1 MHDKKLL
8 AALILFSG
16 FFAVDKQSFAAE
28 IFLGITAQQSTLFIS
43 DADTLADL
51 AEMENKLYFLPTLS
65 ARSENNYINPDSDWG
80 YFLESNI
87 GYYRVNRQVVNNKTI
102 KLGTKLSGLYWDL
115 TPTIFYNFGSKAGEN
130 WGFKAGLGIGAGYL
144 SVSGKVVF
152 TELAGQP
159 MASYHDHD
167 YGFTVG
173 LFFEAIK
180 DDLFFQ
186 IKGYGPDIKS
196 GNEELQL
203 ANIKLTFGKTFS
215 L

>member
-1 MHDKKLL
+1 
-8 AALILFSG
+8 
-16 FFAVDKQSFAAE
+16 VNKQSFAAE
-28 IFLGITAQQSTLFIS
+28 IFLGITAQQSTVFVS
-43 DADTLADL
+43 DSDTLADL
-51 AEMENKLYFLPTLS
+51 AEMENKLYFLPSLS

-87 GYYRVNRQVVNNKTI
+87 GYYHVNRQVVNDKTI

-115 TPTIFYNFGSKAGEN
+115 TPTIFYNFGSKTGEG
-130 WGFKAGLGIGAGYL
+130 WGFKTGLGIGAGYL
-144 SVSGKVVF
+144 SVSGNVVL
-152 TELAGQP
+152 TELTGQP
-159 MASYHDHD
+159 VASYDDHG

-186 IKGYGPDIKS
+186 IKAYGPDIKL

-203 ANIKLTFGKTFS
+203 ANIKLTFGKTFTF
-215 L
+215 